1 VPDIRIEQLPSGVWL
16 AALSGELDFTGAES
30 LRTEFEALLP
40 VATKIVIDLTDATLL
55 DSATIG
61 VLAEVLLQA
70 ERRATEVLL
79 VAAPGSAPDRI
90 LTVVGLSQL
99 MKSTYATREAALEAF
114 HEV

>member
-1 VPDIRIEQLPSGVWL
+1 MPDIRTEQLPSGVWL

-30 LRTEFEALLP
+30 LRAEFETLLP
-40 VATKIVIDLTDATLL
+40 VATKVVIDLTDATLL

-61 VLAEVLLQA
+61 ILAEVLLQA
-70 ERRATEVLL
+70 ERRATEVRM

-90 LTVVGLSQL
+90 LTIVGLAQL
-99 MKSTYATREAALEAF
+99 MKSTYPTREAALEAF